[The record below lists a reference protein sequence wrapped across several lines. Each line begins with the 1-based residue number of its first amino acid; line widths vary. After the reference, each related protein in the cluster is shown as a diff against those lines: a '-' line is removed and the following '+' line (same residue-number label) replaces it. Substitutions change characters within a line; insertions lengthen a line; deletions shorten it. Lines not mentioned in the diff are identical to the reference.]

1 MMRRWLIPALIVAI
15 ALAGCSASGMP
26 QSTGR
31 LAFER
36 TVDGNTD
43 VYVMNVDGSGLTRLT
58 DDPGWDGTP
67 AWAPSGDQIA
77 FASERQGAPVIYVM
91 NADGTDL
98 RALTGPEYAS
108 LMPVWSPDGKQIA
121 FASTRSYKIQ
131 VEGGTASTDAGLE
144 IWVMNAD
151 GSNPHHI
158 TGTIEDQAVYPTW
171 SPKGDRLAYM
181 RVSQDVQIVAQ
192 APDSAAEQTVLTQGQ
207 PGKHWTPAWSPDG
220 NKIAYMTEIS
230 DTRDIVL
237 MPADGGKPHA
247 ITQAGSNETEP
258 TWSPDGKQIAF
269 ISDRDG
275 PLSLYVMDAD
285 GKNVRRLASDDA
297 EYAHPAW
304 SPK

>member
-1 MMRRWLIPALIVAI
+1 MRKWLIPALIVSV
-15 ALAGCSASGMP
+15 ALAGCGSLGLSQP
-26 QSTGR
+26 QGR

-36 TVDGNTD
+36 TEAGNTD

-67 AWAPSGDQIA
+67 SWSPDGAQIV

-91 NADGTDL
+91 NADGTDQ
-98 RALTGPEYAS
+98 RPLTEPEYTS

-121 FASTRSYKIQ
+121 FASTHPYKISVQ
-131 VEGGTASTDAGLE
+131 GAPATTDAGLE

-151 GSNPHHI
+151 GSDLRHV
-158 TGTIEDQAVYPTW
+158 TGNIEDQAIYPTW

-181 RVSQDVQIVAQ
+181 RVGQDVQIVTQ
-192 APDSAAEQTVLTQGQ
+192 EPDGAAEATVLTQGQ
-207 PGKHWTPAWSPDG
+207 PGKHWTPAWSPAG

-230 DTRDIVL
+230 DTRDIML
-237 MPADGGKPHA
+237 MPANGGTPQA
-247 ITQAGSNETEP
+247 ITQAGSNEAEP
-258 TWSPDGKQIAF
+258 TWSPNGRQIAF

-285 GKNVRRLASDDA
+285 GKDVRRLVNDPA